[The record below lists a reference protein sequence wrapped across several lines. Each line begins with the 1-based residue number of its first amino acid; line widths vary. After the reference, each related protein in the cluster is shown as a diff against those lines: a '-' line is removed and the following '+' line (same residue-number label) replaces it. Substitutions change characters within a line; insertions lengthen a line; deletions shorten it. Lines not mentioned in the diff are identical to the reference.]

1 MPTTTTHPI
10 PGLTSSVEILID
22 RWGIPHIYA
31 QSIDDLYFAQGYNA
45 ARDRL
50 FQLDLWRRRGLGQL
64 SEALGP
70 EHVAR
75 DRAARLLLYRG
86 DMDAEWRAYGSAT
99 QAAVTRF
106 VAGINAY
113 LDWLTE
119 NPADL
124 PPEFARAGYLPA
136 RWAPEDLVRP
146 RTHAP
151 VFNLLSQVHRSLV
164 AAAAGADSDLV
175 RRHLIG
181 GHRTAVPDGL
191 NPNIPPEVLAP
202 YLLATGQPPLP
213 VPADAVEGSNCW
225 ALAAE
230 RTVTGRPL
238 LASDPHRGYTAPS
251 LRYIA
256 HLSAPGLDVI
266 GAGEP
271 HMPGIALGHNGT
283 AAFGF
288 TVCPID
294 TEDLVVVDLGA
305 EQLETV
311 TETIAVKA
319 AEPVTVELQFS
330 RHGPVLHADR
340 HRRLAYALRSTWFE
354 PGTAPYFGSLDY
366 LTATSWPEFDKAL
379 ENWRAPGENHVYADI
394 HGTIATRTAGL
405 VPKRIG
411 YDGLLPIPAH
421 SRYRWD
427 GFFGPADFARTVCP
441 AGGFIASANEFN
453 VPEGLPLPAYEW
465 PAHDRYA
472 RIVQVLG
479 RPSPHAQADSR
490 ALQNDLLSVT
500 AREVVQCLRAC
511 ATPKNEHA
519 AAALELL
526 RTWDAV
532 LDVDSAAAALFE
544 TWWTR
549 HLGPAVVRS
558 VAPPAAVPLIPHPD
572 PAAVHHWLRNP
583 PSDQARDQLLHHT
596 LQDAYTHLQ
605 QTLGHDQRQWSW
617 GALHRNTQP
626 HPLGDLDASWNIGPT
641 PIGGSGSTVA
651 AAMYHPA
658 DFSPFLGA
666 SFRMIIDVG
675 AWDNSIC
682 VNTPGQSGDPSSPH
696 YRDLHD
702 LWRRGDYVPM
712 LYSRAEIENH
722 TEQRLRL
729 EPLA

>member
-1 MPTTTTHPI
+1 MPKTTTHPI
-10 PGLTSSVEILID
+10 PGLTSPVEILID

-64 SEALGP
+64 AEALGP
-70 EHVAR
+70 EHVTR

-86 DMDAEWRAYGSAT
+86 DMEAEWRAYGSAT
-99 QAAVTRF
+99 QSAVTRF

-124 PPEFARAGYLPA
+124 PPEFARAGYLPV

-164 AAAAGADSDLV
+164 SAAAGVDSDLV

-191 NPNIPPEVLAP
+191 DPNLPLEVLVP

-213 VPADAVEGSNCW
+213 IPADAVEGSNCW

-230 RTVTGRPL
+230 RTATGRPL

-294 TEDLVVVDLGA
+294 TEDLVMVDLSA

-311 TETIAVKA
+311 TETIAVKD
-319 AEPVTVELQFS
+319 AEPVAVELQFS
-330 RHGPVLHADR
+330 RHGPVLYADQ
-340 HRRLAYALRSTWFE
+340 HRGVAYALRSTWFE

-411 YDGLLPIPAH
+411 YDGLLPIPAQ

-427 GFFGPADFARTVCP
+427 GFFGPADFARTVSP

-453 VPEGLPLPAYEW
+453 VPESLPLPAYEW
-465 PAHDRYA
+465 PAHDRYT

-479 RPSPHAQADSR
+479 RPSPHTPADSR

-500 AREVVQCLRAC
+500 AREVVQCLHAC

-519 AAALELL
+519 TAALELL
-526 RTWDAV
+526 RSWDAV
-532 LDVDSAAAALFE
+532 LDVGSAAAALFE
-544 TWWTR
+544 MWWTH
-549 HLGPAVVRS
+549 HLGPAIVRS
-558 VAPPAAVPLIPHPD
+558 VAPPAAVPLIPYPD
-572 PAAVHHWLRNP
+572 PAAIHNWLRNP
-583 PSDQARDQLLHHT
+583 PSNQARDQLLHDT
-596 LQDAYTHLQ
+596 LRDAYTQLQ
-605 QTLGHDQRQWSW
+605 RTLGPDPLQWSW

-626 HPLGDLDASWNIGPT
+626 HPLGQLDASWNIGPT

-682 VNTPGQSGDPSSPH
+682 VNTPGQSGNPSSPH
-696 YRDLHD
+696 YRDLFD

-712 LYSRAEIENH
+712 LYSRAEIEKH

-729 EPLA
+729 EPFE